1 MGAGKSKETESGSKK
16 EEEEVA
22 VDSLRKVRGSATAVF
37 IDSTCLNGFV
47 FVHFE

>member
-16 EEEEVA
+16 EEEVA

-37 IDSTCLNGFV
+37 SDSTCLNGFV